1 LIANSSKPDPN
12 GVLSQIRAYRQKNA
26 VDKKAIVLN
35 KLNFQNESS
44 ISSEILI
51 PFDISTTKG
60 RTSLTHERVLQ
71 LLMLTRDGSQ
81 LIFSGDMDSI
91 ENPDRSLESEIYLA
105 DSDGNNFKMILG
117 EEKNLNASLSHSGKM
132 LAFLS
137 STTSFVS
144 VPTLA
149 DAY

>member
-1 LIANSSKPDPN
+1 
-12 GVLSQIRAYRQKNA
+12 
-26 VDKKAIVLN
+26 
-35 KLNFQNESS
+35 
-44 ISSEILI
+44 
-51 PFDISTTKG
+51 
-60 RTSLTHERVLQ
+60 
-71 LLMLTRDGSQ
+71 
-81 LIFSGDMDSI
+81 MDSI

-117 EEKNLNASLSHSGKM
+117 KEKQFSNASLSHWKM

-149 DAY
+149 VMPINGKMISSQSLSTVTKQILRVTTTNIYTSPLKVETILNRVNIKTKK

>member
-1 LIANSSKPDPN
+1 MNFNSFLILAPLK
-12 GVLSQIRAYRQKNA
+12 V
-26 VDKKAIVLN
+26 
-35 KLNFQNESS
+35 QN
-44 ISSEILI
+44 LA
-51 PFDISTTKG
+51 FTKG
-60 RTSLTHERVLQ
+60 FYSFTDAQ
-71 LLMLTRDGSQ
+71 YTRDGSQ

-117 EEKNLNASLSHSGKM
+117 KEKQFSNASLSHWKM

-149 DAY
+149 VMPINGKNDIITIPFDRDKTNITGNDDKYLYFTSQSNGNYFK

>member
-1 LIANSSKPDPN
+1 
-12 GVLSQIRAYRQKNA
+12 
-26 VDKKAIVLN
+26 
-35 KLNFQNESS
+35 
-44 ISSEILI
+44 
-51 PFDISTTKG
+51 
-60 RTSLTHERVLQ
+60 
-71 LLMLTRDGSQ
+71 
-81 LIFSGDMDSI
+81 MDSI

-117 EEKNLNASLSHSGKM
+117 KKKQFSNASLSHSGKM

-149 DAY
+149 VMPINGSANDIITIRP

>member
-1 LIANSSKPDPN
+1 
-12 GVLSQIRAYRQKNA
+12 
-26 VDKKAIVLN
+26 
-35 KLNFQNESS
+35 
-44 ISSEILI
+44 
-51 PFDISTTKG
+51 
-60 RTSLTHERVLQ
+60 
-71 LLMLTRDGSQ
+71 
-81 LIFSGDMDSI
+81 MDSI

-117 EEKNLNASLSHSGKM
+117 EKEKQRLFIPFWKM

-149 DAY
+149 VMPINGK

>member
-1 LIANSSKPDPN
+1 
-12 GVLSQIRAYRQKNA
+12 
-26 VDKKAIVLN
+26 
-35 KLNFQNESS
+35 
-44 ISSEILI
+44 
-51 PFDISTTKG
+51 
-60 RTSLTHERVLQ
+60 
-71 LLMLTRDGSQ
+71 
-81 LIFSGDMDSI
+81 MDSI

-117 EEKNLNASLSHSGKM
+117 EKEKQFSNASLSHSGKM